1 MKRSNCAIL
10 SLGLFLSGMS
20 PAFAQETLL
29 VAQAQLKESSSRWGA
44 GVNVQKQ
51 SVDFFSCR
59 GRCARSPSSL
69 SIAIPAEAQGLK
81 SHVSVLQLKEGT
93 SAFLVRLGDPNSR
106 HYSVLALGAERGE
119 DSMEELPAPRL
130 VLKGWTDP
138 ADQQLS
144 VQESSGGDRV
154 FLTSGVSKAVCG
166 REFPEQ
172 TKMLDPSSGQFRA
185 SRPPV
190 LPAQERKD
198 ATSLALTQVQWEA
211 SDVALRLTAT
221 SSGVAPALDGD
232 RIAAWRRG
240 HDFVEFNLPTASR
253 PRELLLQLAQTENPH
268 ESQMWLATSRSVFS
282 LELPAVSGGL
292 LRVTLPEQSIT
303 SEDSCIALVQPQ
315 SPAPL
320 AEAFV
325 RTTAEPVPTGK
336 ELVSRLESPDSGWAE
351 AALGFAGP
359 QEVLLL
365 AETFP
370 RLNPL
375 GRERAISVAES
386 LPRGAGAPVLVAAY
400 EFGNEQQADAALA
413 ELRNFPEKAAT
424 SLGQRLH
431 LASNETL
438 ERVATTLVELKPDKA
453 VDFLLRELKR
463 ERSAERRLVL
473 REAIALAA
481 RSESGRAALRPHV
494 EQKVKWPRHV
504 QLELVRAL
512 RPTLRDWKKS
522 GLKLVEALSRG
533 ASFREAYLLAPV
545 ASDWLEES
553 TILRQAFSDWLA
565 GRQPIKLKPT
575 QRAALSVRV
584 FETLTER
591 ETKGKEDYRAESLSL
606 LSSENVRVRAS
617 ALNWLAHFPGADLVK
632 PAGDLLE
639 DDTWPRVRAA
649 AAAVLGSV
657 AASNPQLSEDVI
669 DDLASE
675 LRSDDDPGVRRALV
689 RALSLVSTP
698 DSQKQLRRALEKD
711 EDYKVRAEAAR
722 ALGRLCDTSSL
733 ETLTDLAHD
742 LARAPA
748 GEGPVT
754 LSLAALSALID
765 LNPSDLDSRVA
776 PLLSDQVPGM
786 LRVRVQARLR
796 ERKEATGCKVE
807 TSSR

>member
-1 MKRSNCAIL
+1 MKTSNCALL
-10 SLGLFLSGMS
+10 SLSLFLGALS
-20 PAFAQETLL
+20 PAFAQGPLL
-29 VAQAQLKESSSRWGA
+29 IPQGQLKESSTRWRA

-69 SIAIPAEAQGLK
+69 SVPIPVEAQGLK
-81 SHVSVLQLKEGT
+81 SHVTVLRLKEET
-93 SAFLVRLGDPNSR
+93 SAFLVRFGDPNSR
-106 HYSVLALGAERGE
+106 QYSVLVLGAERGE
-119 DSMEELPAPRL
+119 DAKEELPAPQL

-138 ADQQLS
+138 ADQQLF

-154 FLTSGVSKAVCG
+154 FLTSGVSQAVCG
-166 REFPEQ
+166 RAFPEQ
-172 TKMLDPSSGQFRA
+172 TKMLDPTSGQFRA

-198 ATSLALTQVQWEA
+198 APSLAVTETQWDQ

-221 SSGVAPALDGD
+221 SSGVTPALDGD
-232 RIAAWRRG
+232 RKAAWQRG
-240 HDFVEFNLPTASR
+240 HDFVEFSLPAASR
-253 PRELLLQLAQTENPH
+253 PRELLLQLAATKTAQ
-268 ESQMWLATSRSVFS
+268 ESKMWLATSTSVF
-282 LELPAVSGGL
+282 LLKLPAVSGGL
-292 LRVTLPEQSIT
+292 LSVTLPEQSIS
-303 SEDSCIALVQPQ
+303 SENSCLALVQPQ

-325 RTTAEPVPTGK
+325 RTTAEPLPTTK
-336 ELVSRLESPDSGWAE
+336 ELVSRLESLDSGWAE

-359 QEVLLL
+359 QEVLLM

-370 RLNPL
+370 RLNAV
-375 GRERAISVAES
+375 GKKRAISVAES

-400 EFGNEQQADAALA
+400 EFGEEQQADAALV
-413 ELRNFPEKAAT
+413 ELKKFPGKAAV

-438 ERVATTLVELKPDKA
+438 ERMATTLVELKPDDA
-453 VDFLLRELKR
+453 VKLLLRELKR
-463 ERSAERRLVL
+463 ERPAERRLVL

-481 RSESGRAALRPHV
+481 RSESGLAALRPHV
-494 EQKVKWPRHV
+494 EQKVAWPRHV

-512 RPTLRDWKKS
+512 RPTLRDWKKP
-522 GLKLVEALSRG
+522 GLSLVEALSRG

-545 ASDWLEES
+545 ASDWLGES
-553 TILRQAFSDWLA
+553 PILRQAFSDWLA
-565 GRQPIKLKPT
+565 GRQPMMLKPT

-591 ETKGKEDYRAESLSL
+591 EGKVKEEYRAESLAL

-617 ALNWLAHFPGADLVK
+617 ALNWLAQFPRADLVK

-639 DDTWPRVRAA
+639 DDTWPRVRSAA
-649 AAAVLGSV
+649 ASVLGSV

-669 DDLASE
+669 DDLGSE

-689 RALSLVSTP
+689 RALSVVSSL
-698 DSQKQLRRALEKD
+698 DSRKQLRRALEKD
-711 EDYKVRAEAAR
+711 DDYKVRAEAAR
-722 ALGRLCDTSSL
+722 GLGRLCDVSST
-733 ETLTDLAHD
+733 ETLTDLAHE
-742 LARAPA
+742 LTRAPA
-748 GEGPVT
+748 GDGPVT
-754 LSLAALSALID
+754 LSLAALSALVD
-765 LNPSDLDSRVA
+765 LNPSDLESRVA

-786 LRVRVQARLR
+786 LRARVQARLR
-796 ERKEATGCKVE
+796 ERKETTGCKLKI
-807 TSSR
+807 SSR